1 MKDKYGRTIE
11 YLRISVTDRCNLRCL
26 HCMPPEGVPLMSH
39 ADLLSYEEIAAV
51 VREAAELG
59 IRKVRLT
66 GGEPLVRP
74 HLAVLAAMLKEVPG
88 IERLVLTTNGV
99 LLKEQLPDLL
109 AAGLDGVNFSL
120 NALDREA
127 YRAFTGRDEF
137 DAAME
142 GLHAALAAPGL
153 SVKINC
159 VPTKGRED
167 QIINLASLARDTRAS
182 VRFIELM
189 PIGMGASLQGM
200 GRKELMELLKSC
212 YCPEGWRQGSTGG
225 PSDSEGMPGGAL
237 VTGPRGATEVSGP
250 ATYVR
255 FPGFASDIGFIS
267 AVSCRFCESCNRI
280 RLTADGRLKSCLA
293 FPAGEDVKA
302 VLRSGGSAEDVRG
315 CIARCIE
322 SKPEHHAFGSQE
334 TEEQRLMSQIGG

>member
-1 MKDKYGRTIE
+1 MKDSYGRTIE

-26 HCMPPEGVPLMSH
+26 HCMPPEGVPLMTH
-39 ADLLSYEEIAAV
+39 ADILTYEEIAAV
-51 VREAAELG
+51 VCEAAALG

-74 HLAVLAAMLKEVPG
+74 QLHRLAGMLKEIPG
-88 IERLVLTTNGV
+88 IERVVLTTNGI

-120 NALDREA
+120 NALDRES
-127 YRAFTGRDEF
+127 YEAFTGRDEF

-142 GLHAALAAPGL
+142 GLHAALNAPDL

-159 VPTKGRED
+159 VPTKGREE
-167 QIINLASLARDTRAS
+167 QIVKLASLARDTRAS

-189 PIGMGASLQGM
+189 PIGMGTSLQGIRREELL
-200 GRKELMELLKSC
+200 GLLCDAFEQPEGVATKEL
-212 YCPEGWRQGSTGG
+212 P
-225 PSDSEGMPGGAL
+225 A
-237 VTGPRGATEVSGP
+237 GP
-250 ATYVR
+250 AAYVR
-255 FPGFASDIGFIS
+255 FPGFVSDVGFIS
-267 AVSCRFCESCNRI
+267 AVSCRFCETCNRI
-280 RLTADGRLKSCLA
+280 RLTADGKLKSCLA
-293 FPAGEDVKA
+293 FPAGEDVKD
-302 VLRSGGSAEDVRG
+302 VLRSGGAADDIRA

-322 SKPEHHAFGSQE
+322 NKPKQHNFGSNE

>member
-1 MKDKYGRTIE
+1 MKDNYGRTIE

-26 HCMPPEGVPLMSH
+26 HCMPPEGVLLMTH
-39 ADLLSYEEIAAV
+39 AEILSYEEIAAV
-51 VREAAELG
+51 AREAAKLG

-74 HLAVLAAMLKEVPG
+74 QLHRLAEMLKDIPG

-99 LLKEQLPDLL
+99 LLKRQLPDLL

-127 YRAFTGRDEF
+127 YKDFTCRDEF

-142 GLHAALAAPGL
+142 GLHAALDASGL

-159 VPTKGRED
+159 VPAKGREE
-167 QIINLASLARDTRAS
+167 QILKLASLARDTRAS

-189 PIGMGASLQGM
+189 PIGRGSSLQGINQA
-200 GRKELMELLKSC
+200 ELISLLQDV
-212 YCPEGWRQGSTGG
+212 YGQLVEVVERPEGVA
-225 PSDSEGMPGGAL
+225 PN
-237 VTGPRGATEVSGP
+237 GP
-250 ATYVR
+250 AAYVR
-255 FPGFASDIGFIS
+255 FPGFQSDIGFIS
-267 AVSCRFCESCNRI
+267 AVSCRFCETCNRI

-293 FPAGEDVKA
+293 FPAGEDVKDI
-302 VLRSGGSAEDVRG
+302 LRSGGSAEELRA

-322 SKPEHHAFGSQE
+322 SKPKQHAFGSLE

>member
-39 ADLLSYEEIAAV
+39 TEILSYEEIAAV
-51 VREAAELG
+51 VRAAAVLG

-74 HLAVLAAMLKEVPG
+74 GIAKLAAMLKELPG
-88 IERLVLTTNGV
+88 IERLVLTTNGI
-99 LLKEQLPDLL
+99 LLKDQLLELL
-109 AAGLDGVNFSL
+109 DAGLDGVNLSL
-120 NALDREA
+120 NALDRES
-127 YRAFTGRDEF
+127 YEAFTGRDSF

-142 GLHAALAAPGL
+142 GLHAALDAPQL

-159 VPTKGRED
+159 VPTKGREE
-167 QIINLASLARDTRAS
+167 QILKLASIARDTRAS

-189 PIGMGASLQGM
+189 PIGMGAGLQGIS
-200 GRKELMELLKSC
+200 KEELMALLQDAYGTEMQPK
-212 YCPEGWRQGSTGG
+212 
-225 PSDSEGMPGGAL
+225 GA
-237 VTGPRGATEVSGP
+237 VPDTPAGP
-250 ATYVR
+250 AEYVR
-255 FPGFASDIGFIS
+255 LPGFASDIGFIS
-267 AVSCRFCESCNRI
+267 AVSCRFCGTCNRI

-293 FPAGEDVKA
+293 YPAGEDVKT
-302 VLRSGGSAEDVRG
+302 VLRGGTAEELRT
-315 CIARCIE
+315 CIVRCIE
-322 SKPEHHAFGSQE
+322 SKPEQHMFGSRE

>member
-1 MKDKYGRTIE
+1 MKDRFGRTIE

-26 HCMPPEGVPLMSH
+26 HCMPPEGVPLMAH
-39 ADLLSYEEIAAV
+39 ADILTYEEIAV
-51 VREAAELG
+51 IVREAAGLG

-74 HLAVLAAMLKEVPG
+74 HLAVLVGMLKDIPG

-109 AAGLDGVNFSL
+109 AAGLDGINFSL

-127 YRAFTGRDEF
+127 YEAFTGCDQF

-142 GLHAALAAPGL
+142 GLHAALDAPEL

-159 VPTKGRED
+159 VPTKGREE
-167 QIINLASLARDTRAS
+167 QILKLSSLARDTRAS

-189 PIGMGASLQGM
+189 PIGRGSFLQGM
-200 GRKELMELLKSC
+200 DQAELQSLLQDA
-212 YCPEGWRQGSTGG
+212 YGQPLAALDLPEG
-225 PSDSEGMPGGAL
+225 L
-237 VTGPRGATEVSGP
+237 SGP
-250 ATYVR
+250 AAYVR
-255 FPGFASDIGFIS
+255 FPGFASDVGFIS

-280 RLTADGRLKSCLA
+280 RLTADGKLKSCLA

-302 VLRSGGSAEDVRG
+302 VLRSGGSVDEIRA
-315 CIARCIE
+315 CIARCIDE
-322 SKPEHHAFGSQE
+322 KPKQHNFGSDE